1 MAIELF
7 GKKYTKEEI
16 LKRIGDFS
24 QLGGIRSFEFDDGL
38 RKGVR
43 AVDFINPNGLFFTVL
58 PDRALDISFA
68 SFKGIPFCWRSA
80 TKEASAVYFEHK
92 KNEWLRTFFGGLLA
106 TCGLAQ
112 VGDPCVDD
120 GEELGL
126 HGRITNIAAEN
137 VLADEEWVGDDY
149 VMWVQGKIR
158 EVSSLGHK
166 LVLKRKIS
174 TTLSKAQILIE
185 DTVENIGNSKSPFM
199 ILYHL
204 NFGFPLLDKNS
215 KLIMGNSK
223 TFTGFN
229 EESQRQDNVR
239 NIPNCTEPIKNFKDQ
254 VFKHDIEPDKDGF
267 CNVAFVNPELSI
279 NSFAGKITSD
289 LISDISDISTD
300 KINSSKNSSTA
311 EDELNCGF
319 GIGISYLKET
329 LPYLTQWKKF
339 DEVEYVTGIEPSNCF
354 VRGRAIEKKEGGV
367 KYIEPGQKIEMILR
381 LQILANNKQI
391 AEFRKTYNI

>member
-16 LKRIGDFS
+16 LKRVGDFS

-68 SFKGIPFCWRSA
+68 SFKGVPFCWRSA
-80 TKEASAVYFEHK
+80 TKEASAIYFEHK
-92 KNEWLRTFFGGLLA
+92 KNEWLRTFFGGLLV
-106 TCGLAQ
+106 TCGLVQ

-158 EVSSLGHK
+158 EVSSLGYK

-185 DTVENIGNSKSPFM
+185 DTVENIGNKTSPFM

-215 KLIMGNSK
+215 RLIIGNSK
-223 TFTGFN
+223 TFTEFN
-229 EESQRQDNVR
+229 EETKRQENIR
-239 NIPNCTEPIKNFKDQ
+239 NIPYCTEPIKNFKDQ
-254 VFKHDIEPDKDGF
+254 VFKHDIEPDKGGF
-267 CNVAFVNPELSI
+267 CNVAFVNPELNV
-279 NSFAGKITSD
+279 NSFAGNIPSD
-289 LISDISDISTD
+289 LTSNLNTD
-300 KINSSKNSSTA
+300 KASSSKNLVNDL
-311 EDELNCGF
+311 DELNCGF

-354 VRGRAIEKKEGGV
+354 VRGRAIEKKEGQV
-367 KYIEPGQKIEMILR
+367 KYIEPGQEIKMILR

-391 AEFRKTYNI
+391 AEFGKMHNI